1 MLVKAIL
8 EEKNRTIVSATGETT
23 LEEAM
28 ELLIS
33 NEIGC
38 LPILDS
44 DSKLVGIVSD
54 KDIFHR
60 IHETKE
66 KYRTVKLSDIMS
78 TDVMVGVPDDTIKY
92 VAKIMDKNWISHLP
106 IVDGDELIGLV
117 SLRDI
122 IKTQAENIKAEN
134 RYLKLYTNGLGSRD
148 KSSDH

>member
-8 EEKNRTIVSATGETT
+8 EEKKRELISGTGETT
-23 LEEAM
+23 IEEAM

-38 LPILDS
+38 LPILDEKR
-44 DSKLVGIVSD
+44 KLVGIVSD

-60 IHETKE
+60 IHETKNNF
-66 KYRTVKLSDIMS
+66 RTIKLSEIM
-78 TDVMVGVPDDTIKY
+78 TVEVVVGVPDDTIKY

-134 RYLKLYTNGLGSRD
+134 RYLKLYTGGLGTRD